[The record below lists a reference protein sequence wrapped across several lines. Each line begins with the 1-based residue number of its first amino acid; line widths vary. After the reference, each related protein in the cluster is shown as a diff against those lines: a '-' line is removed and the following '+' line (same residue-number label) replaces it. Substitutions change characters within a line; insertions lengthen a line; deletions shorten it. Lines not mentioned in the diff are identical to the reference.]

1 MSFYFRKTGQY
12 LLALFGVLTLSFF
25 LVYKAPAGD
34 PTKTM
39 LGFQATEEDIRSLRR
54 ELGLDRP
61 LIVQYAIYCKR
72 LLTGNLGRSFISDF
86 DIGRELARRF
96 PLTLA
101 LAATATLIALVGGV
115 LLGLLSVLYKKAD
128 PLVAFFAIGLG
139 SVPVFYLGLLVV
151 WFFGYKLNLFP
162 ISGYKGGMNV
172 LPPALVLALHPMANV
187 ARITAVELG
196 RILKQDYIRTAYAM
210 GFPRRRVVGKFALK
224 NALLSVVSSLSN
236 GFAMLLSG
244 TFFVEYI
251 FGWPGVGLLAVD
263 AMLNYDYPVIQSI
276 VLLTAVSFIL
286 INLATDFLYALV
298 DPRVR
303 G

>member
-1 MSFYFRKTGQY
+1 
-12 LLALFGVLTLSFF
+12 
-25 LVYKAPAGD
+25 
-34 PTKTM
+34 
-39 LGFQATEEDIRSLRR
+39 
-54 ELGLDRP
+54 
-61 LIVQYAIYCKR
+61 
-72 LLTGNLGRSFISDF
+72 
-86 DIGRELARRF
+86 
-96 PLTLA
+96 
-101 LAATATLIALVGGV
+101 
-115 LLGLLSVLYKKAD
+115 
-128 PLVAFFAIGLG
+128 
-139 SVPVFYLGLLVV
+139 
-151 WFFGYKLNLFP
+151 
-162 ISGYKGGMNV
+162 
-172 LPPALVLALHPMANV
+172 MANV
-187 ARITAVELG
+187 ARITAVELD

-236 GFAMLLSG
+236 SFAMLLSG